1 MVTDPWAK
9 QLVVSKAPTIISLIN
24 SFMEAACRAPVRCS
38 SVVRKNPI
46 KEPQPMGIFVVKYS
60 QAAD

>member
-1 MVTDPWAK
+1 M
-9 QLVVSKAPTIISLIN
+9 ISLIN
-24 SFMEAACRAPVRCS
+24 SFMEAACRAPVHCS

-46 KEPQPMGIFVVKYS
+46 KEPQPMGIFAVKYS